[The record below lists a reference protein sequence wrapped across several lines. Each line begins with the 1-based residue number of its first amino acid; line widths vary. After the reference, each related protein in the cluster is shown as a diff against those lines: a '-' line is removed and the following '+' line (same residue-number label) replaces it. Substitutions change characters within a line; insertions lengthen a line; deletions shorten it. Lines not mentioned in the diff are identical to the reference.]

1 MNENIPTAD
10 IASWVVTSDTL
21 AAALGGVSKK
31 TIERYAAANVVVR
44 VGHGRYLLLQS
55 VRNVAQRL
63 REQAAERLG
72 RDDQVDAARANVELK
87 DAQRRLTQLKIQ
99 QLEEQLITMPEV
111 QAAWDEIGRNL
122 KEMFLS
128 FPARVR
134 SLLAH
139 LDGKDQ
145 EALDQLVREMLT
157 EVPCCNEPPRLPG
170 GCRSAP

>member
-1 MNENIPTAD
+1 MDENIPTAD
-10 IASWVVTSDTL
+10 IASWVVTSSTL
-21 AAALGGVSKK
+21 AAALGGVSKR
-31 TIERYAAANVVVR
+31 TIERYAADNVVVR

-72 RDDQVDAARANVELK
+72 RDEQVDAARATVELK
-87 DAQRRLTQLKIQ
+87 DAQRMYTLAKID
-99 QLEEQLITMPEV
+99 QLEKQLISMPEV
-111 QAAWDEIGRNL
+111 QAAWEEIGQNL

-134 SLLAH
+134 SLLPH

-145 EALDQLVREMLT
+145 EVLDKLTREILT
-157 EVPCCNEPPRLPG
+157 EVPFCNEPPRLPK